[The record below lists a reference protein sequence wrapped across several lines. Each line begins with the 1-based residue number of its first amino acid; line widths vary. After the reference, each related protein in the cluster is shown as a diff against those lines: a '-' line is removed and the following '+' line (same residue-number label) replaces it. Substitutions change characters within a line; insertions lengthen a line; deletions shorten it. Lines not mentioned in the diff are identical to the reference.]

1 MNELAGS
8 RGAPAFAVSAVAL
21 SVLAWPLGFNL
32 GAFGVIF
39 YEQVFTVV
47 VVSTVALMA
56 SFIAPERTSPH
67 RWTVRIVLAAP
78 SAWMILA
85 VVATDSVATAAADP
99 VLGTLG
105 LVVALVSLPYG
116 LYLLAATVTPGLG
129 SVRGGRFV
137 GGLVLIVA
145 IVGVAAFLVGR
156 HNDRFLTCDDFKVSG
171 NDLPANCAQ
180 PR

>member
-1 MNELAGS
+1 
-8 RGAPAFAVSAVAL
+8 
-21 SVLAWPLGFNL
+21 
-32 GAFGVIF
+32 
-39 YEQVFTVV
+39 
-47 VVSTVALMA
+47 
-56 SFIAPERTSPH
+56 
-67 RWTVRIVLAAP
+67 
-78 SAWMILA
+78 MILA